1 MSANHIVVGAGAVGT
16 ATARLLADSGEYVTI
31 ISRSGSGP
39 EHPRID
45 RVGLDAG
52 DVAALVALATGD
64 TGTAAI
70 YNCVNPQYH
79 RWTRDWPPIAAALL
93 AAAEASGA
101 VLVMTGN
108 LYPYG
113 PVDGTITASLPD
125 AATGT
130 KGRVRAQMWAD
141 AKAAHDA
148 GRVRA
153 VEVRGSDYL
162 GNGPSLISTGWCRAS
177 WRARVC
183 AWWAPPTNRI
193 PGPTFPMSPA
203 RSSPSRPT
211 SEPGDAAGSFRRTPR
226 ARSGTP
232 CTTCAGLRVSH
243 PSRSGWSRTLPCGP
257 WVWCHRR
264 YASSRRRATS
274 SSSPSSSTRRIPRRP
289 SGSLRPGGMR
299 RARRRCGGIAS
310 RAPRRCRGRSG

>member
-1 MSANHIVVGAGAVGT
+1 MSANHIIVGAGAVGT
-16 ATARLLADSGEYVTI
+16 ATARLRADSGEYVTI

-45 RVGLDAG
+45 PVGLDAG
-52 DVAALVALATGD
+52 DVAALVSLAAGD

-70 YNCVNPQYH
+70 YNCVNPEYH

-113 PVDGTITASLPD
+113 PVDGAITASLPD

-162 GNGPSLISTGWCRAS
+162 GNGAESHINRLVPRILAGKSVRVVGSADELHSWTYVPDVARTVVTVATDKRAWGRRWLVPTSPPRTQREAVHDLCRAAGVPPVRVGVVPHAAMRALGVVSPSIHELEETRYQLVQPFVIDASETGEAFGLASTGWDEA
-177 WRARVC
+177 C
-183 AWWAPPTNRI
+183 AETVRWYRE
-193 PGPTFPMSPA
+193 S
-203 RSSPSRPT
+203 RSA
-211 SEPGDAAGSFRRTPR
+211 EM
-226 ARSGTP
+226 SGT
-232 CTTCAGLRVSH
+232 
-243 PSRSGWSRTLPCGP
+243 
-257 WVWCHRR
+257 
-264 YASSRRRATS
+264 
-274 SSSPSSSTRRIPRRP
+274 
-289 SGSLRPGGMR
+289 
-299 RARRRCGGIAS
+299 
-310 RAPRRCRGRSG
+310 

>member
-16 ATARLLADSGEYVTI
+16 ATARLLADSGKYVTI

-52 DVAALVALATGD
+52 DVAALVALATGT

-70 YNCVNPQYH
+70 YNSVNPQYH

-113 PVDGTITASLPD
+113 PVDEPSLLHCPMPLPARRGASE
-125 AATGT
+125 
-130 KGRVRAQMWAD
+130 RRCVAD

-153 VEVRGSDYL
+153 VECAARITSAT
-162 GNGPSLISTGWCRAS
+162 GPSLISTGWCRAS

-183 AWWAPPTNRI
+183 AWWLRRRTAFLDYVPDVARTLVTVAADERAWGRRWLVPTNPPR
-193 PGPTFPMSPA
+193 TQ
-203 RSSPSRPT
+203 R
-211 SEPGDAAGSFRRTPR
+211 DAVHDLCR
-226 ARSGTP
+226 
-232 CTTCAGLRVSH
+232 LRVSH
-243 PSRSGWSRTLPCGP
+243 PSRSGVPHAAMRALG
-257 WVWCHRR
+257 VCHRR

-274 SSSPSSSTRRIPRRP
+274 SSSPSSSTRRIPRR
-289 SGSLRPGGMR
+289 L
-299 RARRRCGGIAS
+299 RARPAGWDEACAETCGGFAS
-310 RAPRRCRGRSG
+310 RAPRRCRGRSD

>member
-1 MSANHIVVGAGAVGT
+1 MSANHIIVGAGAVGT

-52 DVAALVALATGD
+52 DVAALVALAAGD

-70 YNCVNPQYH
+70 YNCVNPEYH

-113 PVDGTITASLPD
+113 PVDGAITASLPD

-162 GNGPSLISTGWCRAS
+162 GNGAESHINRLVPRILAGKSVRVVGSADELHSWTYVPDVARTLVTVAADERAWGRRWLVPTNPPRTQRDAVHDLCRAAGVPPVKVGVVPHAAMRALGVVSPSIRELEETRYQLVQPFVIDASETGEAFGLASTGWDEA
-177 WRARVC
+177 C
-183 AWWAPPTNRI
+183 AETVRWYR
-193 PGPTFPMSPA
+193 
-203 RSSPSRPT
+203 
-211 SEPGDAAGSFRRTPR
+211 E
-226 ARSGTP
+226 
-232 CTTCAGLRVSH
+232 
-243 PSRSGWSRTLPCGP
+243 SRSAEMPRT
-257 WVWCHRR
+257 
-264 YASSRRRATS
+264 
-274 SSSPSSSTRRIPRRP
+274 
-289 SGSLRPGGMR
+289 
-299 RARRRCGGIAS
+299 
-310 RAPRRCRGRSG
+310 

>member
-1 MSANHIVVGAGAVGT
+1 MSANHIIVGAGAVGS
-16 ATARLLADSGEYVTI
+16 ATARLLADSGEYVAI

-52 DVAALVALATGD
+52 DVAALVALAAGD

-70 YNCVNPQYH
+70 YNCVNPEYH
-79 RWTRDWPPIAAALL
+79 RWTRDWPPIADALL

-113 PVDGTITASLPD
+113 PVDGAITASLPD

-162 GNGPSLISTGWCRAS
+162 GNGAESHINRLVPRILAGKSVRVVGSADEPHSWTYVPDVARTLVTVATDERAWGRRWLVPTNPPRTQRDAVHDLCRAAGVPPVKVGVIPHAAMRALGVVSPSIRELEETRYQLVQPFVIDASETEEAFGLASTGWDEA
-177 WRARVC
+177 C
-183 AWWAPPTNRI
+183 AETVRWYR
-193 PGPTFPMSPA
+193 
-203 RSSPSRPT
+203 
-211 SEPGDAAGSFRRTPR
+211 E
-226 ARSGTP
+226 
-232 CTTCAGLRVSH
+232 
-243 PSRSGWSRTLPCGP
+243 SRSAEMSR
-257 WVWCHRR
+257 
-264 YASSRRRATS
+264 
-274 SSSPSSSTRRIPRRP
+274 
-289 SGSLRPGGMR
+289 M
-299 RARRRCGGIAS
+299 
-310 RAPRRCRGRSG
+310 

>member
-1 MSANHIVVGAGAVGT
+1 MSANHIIVGAGAVGT

-52 DVAALVALATGD
+52 DVAALVELAAAD

-70 YNCVNPQYH
+70 YNCVNPEYH

-113 PVDGTITASLPD
+113 PVDGAITASLPD

-162 GNGPSLISTGWCRAS
+162 GNGAESHINRLVPRILAGKSVRVVGSADELHSWTYVPDVARTLVTVATDERAWGRRWLVPTSPPRTQRDAVHDLCRAAGVPPVKVGVIPHAAMRALGVVSPSIRELEETRYQLVQPFVIDASETEEAFGLASTGWDEA
-177 WRARVC
+177 C
-183 AWWAPPTNRI
+183 AETVRWYR
-193 PGPTFPMSPA
+193 
-203 RSSPSRPT
+203 
-211 SEPGDAAGSFRRTPR
+211 E
-226 ARSGTP
+226 
-232 CTTCAGLRVSH
+232 
-243 PSRSGWSRTLPCGP
+243 SRSAEMSR
-257 WVWCHRR
+257 
-264 YASSRRRATS
+264 
-274 SSSPSSSTRRIPRRP
+274 
-289 SGSLRPGGMR
+289 M
-299 RARRRCGGIAS
+299 
-310 RAPRRCRGRSG
+310 

>member
-1 MSANHIVVGAGAVGT
+1 MSANHIIVGAGAVGT

-52 DVAALVALATGD
+52 DVAALVALAAGD

-70 YNCVNPQYH
+70 YNCVNPEYH

-113 PVDGTITASLPD
+113 PVDGAITASLPD

-141 AKAAHDA
+141 AKGAHDA

-162 GNGPSLISTGWCRAS
+162 GNGAESHINRLVPRILAGKSVRVVGSADEPHSWTYVPDVARTLVTVAADERAWGRRWLVPTNPPRTQRDAVHDLCRAAGVPPVKVGVVPHAAMRALGVVSPSIRELEETRYQLVQPFVIDASETGEAFGLASTGWDEA
-177 WRARVC
+177 C
-183 AWWAPPTNRI
+183 AETVRWYR
-193 PGPTFPMSPA
+193 
-203 RSSPSRPT
+203 
-211 SEPGDAAGSFRRTPR
+211 E
-226 ARSGTP
+226 
-232 CTTCAGLRVSH
+232 
-243 PSRSGWSRTLPCGP
+243 SRSAEMPRT
-257 WVWCHRR
+257 
-264 YASSRRRATS
+264 
-274 SSSPSSSTRRIPRRP
+274 
-289 SGSLRPGGMR
+289 
-299 RARRRCGGIAS
+299 
-310 RAPRRCRGRSG
+310 

>member
-1 MSANHIVVGAGAVGT
+1 MSAKHIVVGAGAVGT

-52 DVAALVALATGD
+52 DVAALVALAAGD

-70 YNCVNPQYH
+70 YNSVNPEYH

-113 PVDGTITASLPD
+113 PVDGAITASLPD

-162 GNGPSLISTGWCRAS
+162 GNGAESHINRLVPRILAGKSVRVVGSADESHSWTYVPDVARTLVTVAADERAWGRRWLVPTNPPRTQRDTVHDLCRAAGVPPVKVGVVPHAAMRALGVVSPSIRELEETRYQLIQPFVIDASDTEEAFGLAPTGWDEA
-177 WRARVC
+177 C
-183 AWWAPPTNRI
+183 AETVRWYR
-193 PGPTFPMSPA
+193 
-203 RSSPSRPT
+203 
-211 SEPGDAAGSFRRTPR
+211 E
-226 ARSGTP
+226 
-232 CTTCAGLRVSH
+232 
-243 PSRSGWSRTLPCGP
+243 SRSAEMSRT
-257 WVWCHRR
+257 
-264 YASSRRRATS
+264 
-274 SSSPSSSTRRIPRRP
+274 
-289 SGSLRPGGMR
+289 
-299 RARRRCGGIAS
+299 
-310 RAPRRCRGRSG
+310 